1 VLGLVVPHLVAHGTF
16 MDGLWYDTISRNLA
30 AGIGA
35 FWRPIFTPTLSVP
48 FFADHPPL
56 VFGIESLFFRLLGD
70 HWWVGKFYGF
80 CTLLGA
86 AALIVGLWRAAGG
99 LVRDGWLP
107 LLFWL
112 SAPLV
117 TWSFSNEMLENTMLL
132 FQLGAALAFVK
143 ASSAPGTRGDALS
156 VLGGA
161 LLFAGVLCK
170 GAVAPFPLVM
180 PVVLALF
187 QGRTKPRQAVIQTF
201 LAAATIGVLLWLVLQ
216 IPDAR
221 GYWNRYLSTNFVPL
235 MSGQHGGVDN
245 RLHIVGK
252 LFLELAPMLVLTVL
266 IAWAGWPA
274 VIKDERR
281 RLGGAFVLTG
291 LAGSLPLAL
300 SPIQSGFYLVPC
312 FAFFALGF
320 AILVEPRARELV
332 VRLGRWERMVNALA
346 ALLVLGA
353 LVFAG
358 TRVGKIDRGGPVI
371 RDVQAIGRVVPK
383 GQVVGLCPSMR
394 MEWAIHGY
402 FMLYDRIALDAS
414 GSLSNEWFVADTTK
428 CDPAPWYASHD
439 AKTSKLKL
447 YRAP

>member
-1 VLGLVVPHLVAHGTF
+1 
-16 MDGLWYDTISRNLA
+16 MDGLWYDTISRNLSV
-30 AGIGA
+30 GIGS
-35 FWRPIFTPTLSVP
+35 FWRPLVTPTLSVP

-56 VFGIESLFFRLLGD
+56 VFGIESLFFRVLGD

-80 CTLLGA
+80 FTLLA
-86 AALIVGLWRAAGG
+86 AAGLIVALWRAVGG
-99 LVRDGWLP
+99 TFRDGWLP

-143 ASSAPGTRGDALS
+143 PSSSQGPRGDVLS

-161 LLFAGVLCK
+161 LLFGGVMCK

-187 QGRTKPRQAVIQTF
+187 QGRSKPRPAVVQTF

-252 LFLELAPMLVLTVL
+252 LFLELAPMLVLCAL

-274 VIKDERR
+274 AIKDERR
-281 RLGGAFVLTG
+281 RLAGAFVMTG

-312 FAFFALGF
+312 FAFFALGL

-332 VRLGRWERMVNALA
+332 ARLGRWERVINVLA
-346 ALLVLGA
+346 TLLILGA
-353 LVFAG
+353 LAFAG
-358 TRVGKIDRGGPVI
+358 SRVGKIDRGGPVI
-371 RDVQAIGRVVPK
+371 RDVQAIGKIVPR
-383 GQVVGLCPSMR
+383 GTTVAICPSMHN
-394 MEWAIHGY
+394 EWSLHGY
-402 FMLYDRIALDAS
+402 FMLYDRIALDAN
-414 GSLSNEWFVADTTK
+414 SLSSEWFVATEGA
-428 CDPAPWYASHD
+428 CEPAPWYELHE